1 MTTRVFSIS
10 EALRFGWNTTKSNF
24 GFFVGFLIVFGLLLI
39 VPYIIALRVSEIN
52 IFLGLILQ
60 IADFALTILVSV
72 GFLKVTLRFC
82 DQEKGRLSDLFS
94 QYRLF
99 FKYFLAYIL
108 YGLIVLGG
116 IILFIIPGIIWAI
129 KFQFFPYLIID
140 KKLGPIEALKQS
152 AAITQG
158 VKWQLWVFSLATWVV
173 NIIGAL
179 LLIVGLFVTIP
190 VTMLATAFVYRKL
203 LARTEIAT
211 VSQTASQVA
220 FQTAPEAIA

>member
-1 MTTRVFSIS
+1 
-10 EALRFGWNTTKSNF
+10 
-24 GFFVGFLIVFGLLLI
+24 
-39 VPYIIALRVSEIN
+39 
-52 IFLGLILQ
+52 
-60 IADFALTILVSV
+60 V

-158 VKWQLWVFSLATWVV
+158 VKWQLWVFSLATGVV